1 VVRRGRRAIFTA
13 TSTDPDGDAVSYSW
27 RLDGRPLGTTGETL
41 RVRFGRRG
49 RHVVA
54 VDVTDGYGG
63 RASASST
70 VAVRR

>member
-1 VVRRGRRAIFTA
+1 MIVRVLVQLVLVAA
-13 TSTDPDGDAVSYSW
+13 TLAAA
-27 RLDGRPLGTTGETL
+27 GETL

-54 VDVTDGYGG
+54 VEVSDGYGG